1 MVGEKMG
8 KGMGKKGRV
17 SPFLFLTF
25 FLLQIYPIGKEAHG
39 SSHHMII
46 PLVIPH
52 SLWQLFSGTST
63 QEENTPTLE
72 LGETKFNRTRH

>member
-1 MVGEKMG
+1 
-8 KGMGKKGRV
+8 MGKKGRV
-17 SPFLFLTF
+17 SPSLSLTF
-25 FLLQIYPIGKEAHG
+25 SLLQIYPIGKEAHG